1 MKHVYLAGPIGGRTQ
16 EEAKGWREDVSAQ
29 IKGHGIAGIS
39 PLRCEPGMS
48 VDNVYDRQGYV
59 DPSFGTAD
67 AIGSKNEFDVRSCH
81 VVLAYMP
88 FPSHG
93 TDIEIGMARALNK
106 PIILVTEDP
115 DIRGHAVRNY
125 VCNWILTDLDE
136 AVDLIIGLLGDYK

>member
-1 MKHVYLAGPIGGRTQ
+1 
-16 EEAKGWREDVSAQ
+16 
-29 IKGHGIAGIS
+29 
-39 PLRCEPGMS
+39 
-48 VDNVYDRQGYV
+48 
-59 DPSFGTAD
+59 
-67 AIGSKNEFDVRSCH
+67 
-81 VVLAYMP
+81 MP